1 MIRNF
6 ERFLTC
12 NFRQITA
19 QRRNLN
25 VQNFMIARSYCQ
37 LSKMCWNCHA
47 TLHENVEIFC
57 NSCNHIQRVPK
68 ISFEDYFDLFGIQKD
83 PKVNLKE
90 LTKRFRNVQSQ
101 IHPDKF
107 STKSEA
113 EQSLS
118 SEWSSLVNKAYK
130 TLQTP
135 VLRGEYLLSL
145 KGITISEKNTI
156 EDPEFLMEVMEK
168 NETVEEAE
176 TKDDLLVLLDELQD
190 EIADVNNKFASAY
203 QSKNYAAAKNYLIK
217 MKYLMSIENITKE
230 KIQRF

>member
-1 MIRNF
+1 M
-6 ERFLTC
+6 
-12 NFRQITA
+12 
-19 QRRNLN
+19 
-25 VQNFMIARSYCQ
+25 
-37 LSKMCWNCHA
+37 
-47 TLHENVEIFC
+47 
-57 NSCNHIQRVPK
+57 
-68 ISFEDYFDLFGIQKD
+68 FGIQKD

-90 LTKRFRNVQSQ
+90 LTRRFRNVQAQ

-168 NETVEEAE
+168 NETVS
-176 TKDDLLVLLDELQD
+176 L
-190 EIADVNNKFASAY
+190 
-203 QSKNYAAAKNYLIK
+203 
-217 MKYLMSIENITKE
+217 YLMMIIMNEFRRILNFIGCYWNI
-230 KIQRF
+230 